1 MPREKPY
8 YSDVLADL
16 QKKTTKVI
24 LGVNDVRR
32 ILQIGYPKAEKFLGK
47 DKTISVYQL
56 ASRLLD

>member
-16 QKKTTKVI
+16 QKKTTKIVLNTYDI
-24 LGVNDVRR
+24 QKLLRVGN
-32 ILQIGYPKAEKFLGK
+32 PKALKFMGK
-47 DKTISVYQL
+47 DKNITIYQL

>member
-1 MPREKPY
+1 MAREKAY

-24 LGVNDVRR
+24 LGINDIRA
-32 ILQIGYPKAEKFLGK
+32 ILQLGYDKAFQFMEGK
-47 DKTISVYQL
+47 KSITIYQL